1 MDRVGW
7 GKEPVAEKKG
17 HPNDTCNYSFPFSS
31 PPRRAGPAPGPACTP
46 GTQALSGVGGGGSAR
61 GTHTAP
67 SSQQTFFLPH
77 FSFCLPCF
85 PIHLAAF
92 LLTTTPPAPFFPP
105 VRLLSPT
112 LNNAEPKH
120 SRTQPIYYNRSIL
133 YIRRIHTI
141 FGSRG
146 CSQGGGGGAFP
157 PPRTGTALTRLH
169 VGVTGI
175 QKKNLLSARGKCR
188 LYQSP
193 KQLPRPCLLLS
204 SANAKC
210 KKKKKKKFTGRRKKG
225 KKEHFS
231 PQ

>member
-31 PPRRAGPAPGPACTP
+31 PPPGGQDRLPAPLAPRGPKPLA
-46 GTQALSGVGGGGSAR
+46 GWGVGGSAR

-193 KQLPRPCLLLS
+193 KQLPRPCCCCLQQTLS
-204 SANAKC
+204 A
-210 KKKKKKKFTGRRKKG
+210 KKKKKFTGRRKKG